1 MNTHPDCIQFSKN
14 KQTQSTGQTTL
25 FFLLKYAKL
34 NKGELFEILE
44 MALERPVMPT
54 QQKEDQLA

>member
-1 MNTHPDCIQFSKN
+1 MNKH
-14 KQTQSTGQTTL
+14 TQSTVQTTL

-34 NKGELFEILE
+34 NKGELVEILE

-54 QQKEDQLA
+54 Q

>member
-1 MNTHPDCIQFSKN
+1 MNKHADCIQFSMN
-14 KQTQSTGQTTL
+14 KHTQSTVQTTL

-34 NKGELFEILE
+34 NKGELVEILE

-54 QQKEDQLA
+54 Q